1 MTSLPPPGIR
11 PSEHQGGVELLA
23 GPVGQAATVIGKGPI
38 ETLPYRQTLHGMD
51 IGKDTGPT
59 VSGRYQGP
67 FPYSGRLH
75 WIAYR
80 LHDDRADLKKAA
92 AVELENRISD
102 Q

>member
-1 MTSLPPPGIR
+1 
-11 PSEHQGGVELLA
+11 
-23 GPVGQAATVIGKGPI
+23 
-38 ETLPYRQTLHGMD
+38 MD